1 LIEAKTAGALDGDW
15 TRYGNRE
22 ESAGRGE
29 IGKRTGRGEQR
40 EWDGGGKAGGK
51 CEKGREAVGE

>member
-40 EWDGGGKAGGK
+40 EWDGGGKAGG
-51 CEKGREAVGE
+51 R